1 MRSPWAE
8 RAGPDRPAPDRPAPR
23 RRAPRSGRP
32 GRVRERGSIT
42 AEFAAALPAVL
53 VVLALCLGAVQV
65 VGQQVR
71 MSDAAGDVARLLARG
86 EGAGPASGLL
96 AAVGPGTVLTP
107 ERQGEFY
114 CARLSAPSAF
124 APFAA
129 AGLALRA
136 RSCALGSVVPAAEP

>member
-1 MRSPWAE
+1 MRSPWA
-8 RAGPDRPAPDRPAPR
+8 D
-23 RRAPRSGRP
+23 RAPRAVTTRDPGRP
-32 GRVRERGSIT
+32 HRDRGSVT

-53 VVLALCLGAVQV
+53 VVLACCLGAVQV

-71 MSDAAGDVARLLARG
+71 MTDAAADVARLLARG
-86 EGAGPASGLL
+86 DNAAPASGLL
-96 AAVGPGTVLTP
+96 TAVGPGTVVTP

-129 AGLALRA
+129 AGLTLGA
-136 RSCALGSVVPAAEP
+136 RSCALGSVLPEAGP

>member
-1 MRSPWAE
+1 MHSPSAE
-8 RAGPDRPAPDRPAPR
+8 RPGALPPEGPAGCKHRD
-23 RRAPRSGRP
+23 
-32 GRVRERGSIT
+32 RGSVT

-53 VVLALCLGAVQV
+53 VVLACCLGAVQV

-71 MSDAAGDVARLLARG
+71 MTDAAADAARLLARG
-86 EGAGPASGLL
+86 DNAAPASGLL
-96 AAVGPGTVLTP
+96 TAVGPGTVLTP

-129 AGLALRA
+129 AGLTLGA
-136 RSCALGSVVPAAEP
+136 RSCALGSVLPEAGP